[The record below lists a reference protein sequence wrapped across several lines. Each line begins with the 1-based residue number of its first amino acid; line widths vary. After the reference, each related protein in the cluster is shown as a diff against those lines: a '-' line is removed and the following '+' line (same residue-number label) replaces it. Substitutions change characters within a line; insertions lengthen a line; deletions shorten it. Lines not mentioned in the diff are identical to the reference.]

1 LSAASIASPAV
12 RRVLFRRRTSSG
24 AVVLALFAASFVA
37 LPLLSLARLALDGD
51 PELWPHLASNVLPV
65 ASLQTLLLL
74 SGVALVAGVA
84 GAGSAWLVTAFR
96 FPGRR
101 ALIWLL
107 PLPLAF
113 PAYIASYVYVD
124 LLDAAGPVQ
133 QALRHLFGWQTA
145 QQYWF
150 PPVRSLPG
158 AILIM
163 SFVLY
168 PYVYLSARA
177 MFQTQGAAFIDA
189 ARMLGARPWPLLR
202 GIILPMARPALAV
215 GVSLALLEVLN
226 DIGASEYLGVQTL
239 TLSVFTTWLNR
250 NSLGGA
256 AQISIAMLIIV
267 AFVIWLERS
276 GRRRQ
281 AYHTTQEG
289 RPAEPIHLTGGKA
302 MGALALCLLPVLL
315 GFIIPG
321 LFLLR
326 EAIQGLV
333 TAGIDPALPKHA
345 LTTVMLSGIATLL
358 VLVLGFGCA
367 IALRLTNNPLVRV
380 PIVVAAVGYAIPGT
394 VLALGL
400 LTPLVLLDDAANAVA
415 GLLTRQSIGL
425 VFAGTSAALVIAYT
439 ARYLAIALGLAQA
452 GLARIAAEL
461 DDVARLAGASP
472 VVLARTVHLPLIRPA
487 LGGAALL
494 VCVDCLKELPMTLL
508 LRPLN
513 TETLATYLYQYA
525 TRGSFEDGALAALLI
540 VLAGLLPVIWLV
552 RLSESRVHAR

>member
-1 LSAASIASPAV
+1 M
-12 RRVLFRRRTSSG
+12 RRVFLRRRTSSG
-24 AVVLALFAASFVA
+24 AVLLALFAASFVT
-37 LPLLSLARLALDGD
+37 LPLISLVRLALDGD

-65 ASLQTLLLL
+65 ASLQTIALLG
-74 SGVALVAGVA
+74 GVAIVAGVA
-84 GAGSAWLVTAFR
+84 GTGSAWLVTAFR
-96 FPGRR
+96 FPGRT

-133 QALRHLFGWQTA
+133 EALRRLVGWQTA

-177 MFQTQGAAFIDA
+177 MFETQGAAFIDA
-189 ARMLGARPWPLLR
+189 ARTLGARPWPLLR
-202 GIILPMARPALAV
+202 DIVLPMARPALAV

-256 AQISIAMLIIV
+256 AQIAIAMLIIV
-267 AFVIWLERS
+267 AAVIWLERS

-281 AYHTTQEG
+281 AYHTTHDG
-289 RPAEPIHLTGGKA
+289 RRAEPIHLTGGKA
-302 MGALALCLLPVLL
+302 VGALALCLLPVLL
-315 GFIIPG
+315 GFIIPA

-326 EAIQGLV
+326 EAIRGLI
-333 TAGIDPALPKHA
+333 TIGIDPALPKHA
-345 LTTVMLSGIATLL
+345 LTTVMLSGVATLL
-358 VLVLGFGCA
+358 VLALGFGCA
-367 IALRLTNNPLVRV
+367 IALRLTNEPWVRFPV
-380 PIVVAAVGYAIPGT
+380 AVAAVGYAIPGT

-400 LTPLVLLDDAANAVA
+400 LGPLVLLDDAVNALA
-415 GLLTRQSIGL
+415 GLFTRQSVGL

-472 VVLARTVHLPLIRPA
+472 VVLARTVHVPLIRPA

-540 VLAGLLPVIWLV
+540 VLAGLLPVVWLV
-552 RLSESRVHAR
+552 RLTESRTDWR

>member
-1 LSAASIASPAV
+1 V
-12 RRVLFRRRTSSG
+12 RRVFFRRRTSSG
-24 AVVLALFAASFVA
+24 AVLLALFATSFVA
-37 LPLLSLARLALDGD
+37 LPLVSLARLALDGD
-51 PELWPHLASNVLPV
+51 PELWPHLVSNVLPV
-65 ASLQTLLLL
+65 ASLQTILLL

-84 GAGSAWLVTAFR
+84 GCGSAWLITAFR
-96 FPGRR
+96 FPGRT

-133 QALRHLFGWQTA
+133 EALRRLFGWQIA

-202 GIILPMARPALAV
+202 DIVLPMARPALAV

-256 AQISIAMLIIV
+256 AQIAIAMLIIV

-281 AYHTTQEG
+281 AYHTTQES
-289 RPAEPIHLTGGKA
+289 RRAEPIHLTGGKA
-302 MGALALCLLPVLL
+302 IGALALCLVPVLL

-326 EAIQGLV
+326 EAIRGVV

-358 VLVLGFGCA
+358 VLALGFGCA
-367 IALRLTNNPLVRV
+367 IALRLVNNPLVRLPV
-380 PIVVAAVGYAIPGT
+380 AVAAVGYAIPGT

-400 LTPLVLLDDAANAVA
+400 LGPLVLLDDAVNALA
-415 GLLTRQSIGL
+415 GLFTRQPVGL

-452 GLARIAAEL
+452 GLARVAAEL

-472 VVLARTVHLPLIRPA
+472 GILARTVHLPLIRPA

-513 TETLATYLYQYA
+513 TETLATYLYQFA

-540 VLAGLLPVIWLV
+540 VLAGLLPVVWLV
-552 RLSESRVHAR
+552 RLAESRAHAR

>member
-1 LSAASIASPAV
+1 MSATSIAGPAV
-12 RRVLFRRRTSSG
+12 RRVFFRRRTSSG
-24 AVVLALFAASFVA
+24 AFLLALFAASFVGA
-37 LPLLSLARLALDGD
+37 ALLSLTRLALDGD
-51 PELWPHLASNVLPV
+51 PELWPHLISNVLPV
-65 ASLQTLLLL
+65 ASLQTLALL
-74 SGVALVAGVA
+74 SGVAVVAGVA
-84 GAGSAWLVTAFR
+84 GTGSAWFVTAFR
-96 FPGRR
+96 FPGRK

-133 QALRHLFGWQTA
+133 ETLRHAFGWHTA
-145 QQYWF
+145 REYWF

-177 MFQTQGAAFIDA
+177 MFETQGAAFIDA

-202 GIILPMARPALAV
+202 GIVLPMARPALAV

-256 AQISIAMLIIV
+256 AQIAIAMLVFV
-267 AFVIWLERS
+267 AFLIWLERS

-281 AYHTTQEG
+281 AYHTTQDG
-289 RPAEPIHLTGGKA
+289 RRAEPIHLTGGKA
-302 MGALALCLLPVLL
+302 AGALAVCLLPVLL
-315 GFIIPG
+315 GFIIPA

-326 EAIQGLV
+326 EAVRGLITV
-333 TAGIDPALPKHA
+333 GIDPALPKHA
-345 LTTVMLSGIATLL
+345 LTTLMLSGSATALIL
-358 VLVLGFGCA
+358 ALGFSCA
-367 IALRLTNNPLVRV
+367 IALRLTNDPLVRL
-380 PIVVAAVGYAIPGT
+380 PLVVASLGYAIPGT

-400 LTPLVLLDDAANAVA
+400 LTPLVLLDDAFNAIA
-415 GLLTRQSIGL
+415 ATFTHRSLGL
-425 VFAGTSAALVIAYT
+425 VLAGSSAAVVIAYT
-439 ARYLAIALGLAQA
+439 ARYFAIALGLAQA

-472 VVLARTVHLPLIRPA
+472 VVLARTVHVPLIKPA

-494 VCVDCLKELPMTLL
+494 VFVDCLKELPMTLL

-513 TETLATYLYQYA
+513 TETLATYLYQFA

-552 RLSESRVHAR
+552 RVAERRADKR

>member
-1 LSAASIASPAV
+1 M
-12 RRVLFRRRTSSG
+12 RRVFFWRRTSSG
-24 AVVLALFAASFVA
+24 AFLLALCAASFVA
-37 LPLLSLARLALDGD
+37 LSLISLARLALDGD
-51 PELWPHLASNVLPV
+51 PELWPHLVSNVLPV
-65 ASLQTLLLL
+65 ASLQTVLLL
-74 SGVALVAGVA
+74 SGVAVVAGVA
-84 GAGSAWLVTAFR
+84 GTASAWLVTAFR
-96 FPGRR
+96 FPGRK

-133 QALRHLFGWQTA
+133 EALRRLFGWQTA

-189 ARMLGARPWPLLR
+189 ARTLGARPWPLLR
-202 GIILPMARPALAV
+202 DIVLPMARPALAV
-215 GVSLALLEVLN
+215 GISLALLEVLN

-256 AQISIAMLIIV
+256 AQIAIAMLIIV
-267 AFVIWLERS
+267 AAVIWLERS

-281 AYHTTQEG
+281 AYHTTQDG
-289 RPAEPIHLTGGKA
+289 RRAEPIHLTGGRA
-302 MGALALCLLPVLL
+302 AGAFALCLLPVLL
-315 GFIIPG
+315 GFIIPA

-326 EAIQGLV
+326 EAIRGLI
-333 TAGIDPALPKHA
+333 TFGIDPALPKHA
-345 LTTVMLSGIATLL
+345 LTTVMLSGTATLL
-358 VLVLGFGCA
+358 VLAIGFGGA
-367 IALRLTNNPLVRV
+367 IALRLTNDPLVRV
-380 PIVVAAVGYAIPGT
+380 PLVIATLGYAIPGT

-400 LTPLVLLDDAANAVA
+400 LTPLVMLDNAFNAIA
-415 GLLTRQSIGL
+415 GLFTHRSLGL
-425 VFAGTSAALVIAYT
+425 ILAGSSAAVVIAYT

-452 GLARIAAEL
+452 GLARIAGEL

-472 VVLARTVHLPLIRPA
+472 VILARTVHLPLIRPA

-494 VCVDCLKELPMTLL
+494 VFVDCLKELPMTLL

-540 VLAGLLPVIWLV
+540 VLAGLLPVVWLV
-552 RLSESRVHAR
+552 RLTESRAGTR